1 MTFISLPCC
10 FGEPL
15 GDVTLWM
22 QICGNYRY
30 LTTRYDYPPKRAM
43 FFRAFPFF
51 IWLLIMLL
59 ENLQSYDENLCCL
72 FIPKYIFAYL
82 LMREHLAP
90 FQNTAFYDTIIKHN
104 FNFYHRSCGTGKN
117 IIWSNACCS
126 KEEWQVTAK
135 VSKLFS
141 KLVFPIDFSAFAVC
155 VGFFS
160 TEILLIAW
168 DLDFSYLVT

>member
-1 MTFISLPCC
+1 MMMRLQTFLFVARNEIHIIYTNIAWDTGISHLNLQFVSVSRLFMTFISLPCC

-82 LMREHLAP
+82 LLLYNSFVDARAP
-90 FQNTAFYDTIIKHN
+90 SAI
-104 FNFYHRSCGTGKN
+104 
-117 IIWSNACCS
+117 S
-126 KEEWQVTAK
+126 KQRL
-135 VSKLFS
+135 SR
-141 KLVFPIDFSAFAVC
+141 C
-155 VGFFS
+155 NH
-160 TEILLIAW
+160 
-168 DLDFSYLVT
+168 